1 MPGQQHSSL
10 SSRDLIGLFWNR
22 YEDSMNKAMINSVA
36 MYSPSDQEMETYNSL
51 GASPVM
57 REWIGG
63 RQAKGFRENPFTIEN
78 KTFESTV
85 EVKVNDLRRE
95 KYGQIRSAIGDMGR
109 AAAGHSDK
117 LLSELI
123 LTGES
128 ALCYDGQP
136 FFSNTHV
143 EGNSGTQS
151 NDIGVTINT
160 LPIDA
165 ANLGTTTAPGAETMA
180 ALILLGV
187 QQFYGFKNDQG
198 EPINQSA
205 MSFGIHV
212 PTTFMAATLGAVKN
226 SNFASQKDNT
236 IQTSGLSF
244 QVFTDPRLTWTD
256 KFAMYILDS
265 EIKPFIHQEELPT
278 ELSSVAEGTEYE
290 FINDAHLYGT
300 KRIHNVGFG
309 DWRRALLIDLN

>member
-1 MPGQQHSSL
+1 MPGQQHPSL

-22 YEDSMNKAMINSVA
+22 YERSMNSAMINSVA
-36 MYSPSDQEMETYNSL
+36 MYSPSDQELETYKSL
-51 GASPVM
+51 GASPAM

-63 RQAKGFRENPFTIEN
+63 RQAKGFRENGFTIEN

-85 EVKVNDLRRE
+85 EVKVNDISRE
-95 KYGQIRSAIGDMGR
+95 KYGQIRAAIADMGI
-109 AAAGHSDK
+109 AAANHPDK
-117 LLSELI
+117 LMTELV

-136 FFSNTHV
+136 FFSANHV
-143 EGNSGTQS
+143 EGNSGIQS
-151 NDIGVTINT
+151 NDLVVDIST
-160 LPIDA
+160 LPIDIS
-165 ANLGTTTAPGAETMA
+165 NLGIITSPGVETMA

-187 QQFYGFKNDQG
+187 QQFYSYKNDQN
-198 EPINQSA
+198 EPMNQSA
-205 MSFGIHV
+205 KSFGIHV
-212 PTTFMAATLGAVKN
+212 PTTFMASTLGAVKN

-236 IQTSGLSF
+236 ISNSGLNF

-256 KFAMYILDS
+256 KFAMYVLDS
-265 EIKPFIHQEELPT
+265 ESKPFIHQEELET
-278 ELSSVAEGTEYE
+278 EISSVAEGTEYE

-309 DWRRALLIDLN
+309 DWRKALLIELD